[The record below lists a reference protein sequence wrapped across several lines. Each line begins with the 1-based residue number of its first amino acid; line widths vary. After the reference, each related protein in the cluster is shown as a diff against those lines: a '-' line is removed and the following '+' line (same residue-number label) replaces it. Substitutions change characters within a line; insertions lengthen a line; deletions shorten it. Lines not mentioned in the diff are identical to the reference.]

1 MIVGLVLFM
10 SPDVVIKENM
20 EVRHD
25 NVIEEVRYHTVE
37 KKSTKTTI
45 PFVKNNN
52 FDYAQLVNWAG
63 EYKEEAAWLVFV
75 LMVIFVVTAVSNGAN
90 LTDGLDGLAAGS
102 SAIIGVALG
111 ILAYMSSHFE
121 SPLSEYHVHSGGGRT
136 GGVCGCLYRGNGRIL
151 VVQCLSGTGVYG
163 GYG

>member
-1 MIVGLVLFM
+1 ML
-10 SPDVVIKENM
+10 
-20 EVRHD
+20 
-25 NVIEEVRYHTVE
+25 
-37 KKSTKTTI
+37 
-45 PFVKNNN
+45 
-52 FDYAQLVNWAG
+52 QLVNWAG

-121 SPLSEYHVHSGGGRT
+121 FASFLNIMFIP
-136 GGVCGCLYRGNGRIL
+136 GVKELVVFAAAFIRGNGRIL

-163 GYG
+163 G